1 MGGYEAEILI
11 TDPGQCKTGTDPH
24 VDDAGTDNN
33 YEDEQKTQLSTGQ
46 WLENS
51 RLIIKLLITYD
62 MATVRL
68 S

>member
-33 YEDEQKTQLSTGQ
+33 YEDEQKHNCRQDNGL
-46 WLENS
+46 
-51 RLIIKLLITYD
+51 R
-62 MATVRL
+62 TVGL
-68 S
+68 